1 LISCVSQP
9 NNPKNRA
16 IVLFSGKREKFAI
29 DDVKFFFA
37 QVDEEW
43 RNNQMDFQTDTLVA
57 VFVIHKNITSFAKK
71 FMVSEHQRRNQGLLD
86 GLSKMNFSFNVFF
99 EVELVVNITEHE
111 IVPKHRLLMPD
122 EKRQLLEKYMVKE
135 DQLPRILITDPVA
148 KYCGLRR
155 GDIVEILRDSE
166 TAGRYVTYRIC
177 L

>member
-1 LISCVSQP
+1 M
-9 NNPKNRA
+9 
-16 IVLFSGKREKFAI
+16 AI

-43 RNNQMDFQTDTLVA
+43 RNNQLASQTDTLVA
-57 VFVIHKNITSFAKK
+57 VFVIHKNITSFAKM

-86 GLSKMNFSFNVFF
+86 GLLKMNFSFNVFF

-148 KYCGLRR
+148 KYCGFAAWGHR
-155 GDIVEILRDSE
+155 GNSSS
-166 TAGRYVTYRIC
+166 GQ
-177 L
+177 